1 MTHKNIILQ
10 YSFFLMKKKN
20 KQLINSLWWLSLILG
35 FLIYI
40 FFRPNNL
47 IYNNFISF
55 PIKINIESNSIF
67 TNFFIYSFP
76 NGLWSFSYSQLIF
89 HIYKDY
95 GVKVILL
102 SSLMVFL
109 GIIIEIL
116 QFHGFINGYFDL
128 IDFFT
133 YISFH
138 IIILYIQK

>member
-1 MTHKNIILQ
+1 MV
-10 YSFFLMKKKN
+10 KKN

-35 FLIYI
+35 FLIYL

-55 PIKINIESNSIF
+55 PIKINIESNSIIK
-67 TNFFIYSFP
+67 NFFIYSLP
-76 NGLWSFSYSQLIF
+76 NGLWSFSYAQLIF

-95 GVKVILL
+95 RIKVILL

-109 GIIIEIL
+109 GIIIEML
-116 QFHGFINGYFDL
+116 QYHGFINGYFDL
-128 IDFFT
+128 IDIFT
-133 YISFH
+133 YINFH